1 MAADGEAG
9 AIRFPADD
17 GAVVPLYGG
26 GAWAA
31 EARRRLGEV
40 LGDGDAEARRALAG
54 AVERFL
60 REEGIDRRPL
70 PDEYVDLLLYRG
82 LKAAGQDGAARRW
95 AAARLPAKN
104 GPEPFDPDV
113 WPGPV
118 PLVVWEL
125 FASGMVRPLRSLA
138 ADGRLAWILDFRRM
152 GPGEAGWMDLT
163 LFPGLRRMLEVLAPA
178 WDAGGGRGTL
188 GLRGLGASG
197 LSRADAEAV
206 GRHCAA
212 VLARLAPVRGWE
224 RTPEIVWMDFDGKR
238 R

>member
-1 MAADGEAG
+1 MAADGGAG
-9 AIRFPADD
+9 AIGFPADD

-31 EARRRLGEV
+31 ETRRRLGAV
-40 LGDGDAEARRALAG
+40 LGGGETEARRALAG

-70 PDEYVDLLLYRG
+70 PDAYLDLLVFRG
-82 LKAAGQDGAARRW
+82 LRAAGQDDDARRW
-95 AAARLPAKN
+95 AAARLPARN

-125 FASGMVRPLRSLA
+125 FASGMVRPFRTLA

-163 LFPGLRRMLEVLAPA
+163 LFPGLRRMLEILAPA
-178 WDAGGGRGTL
+178 WDPGGGRGTL
-188 GLRGLGASG
+188 GLRGLGESG
-197 LSRADAEAV
+197 LARKDAEAV
-206 GRHCAA
+206 GRHCGA
-212 VLARLAPVRGWE
+212 VLARLAAARGWK
-224 RTPEIVWMDFDGKR
+224 RTPEIVWMDFAGKR
-238 R
+238 K